1 MTSSTRKLPDL
12 AKAKWL
18 NEPRLQ
24 SLLAI
29 LNRGGETRVAG
40 GAVRNALLG
49 LPIADIDLATTMVP
63 QDVMQ
68 LAKGAGFGVHPT
80 GIEHGTVTV
89 VARGATFEV
98 TTLRRDIETDGR
110 HATVAFT
117 KNFAEDA
124 ARRDFTINAMYC
136 DRKGKIYDF
145 TGGYPDV
152 LKKRIKFVGE
162 PAERIA
168 EDYLR
173 ILRFF
178 RFFASYAK
186 GAPDKA
192 GLAACKKLKAGIDGL
207 SAERI
212 RQEMF
217 KLIVAPRAGE
227 TLEIMAK
234 AGILKDIL
242 PYTDQWRVLKRLP
255 NDPVLRLFAI
265 SAEPAA
271 LKDKLRLSNEEAA
284 RIDALIVAPDV
295 KSTLGAKE
303 ARAQLYDLG
312 AQAWRDAVQISW
324 AKSRAAKTD
333 REWARLVKL
342 PDDWATPTL
351 PLSGKDLLAKGFEP
365 GPDLGQALK
374 RAETHW
380 IASDFKATR
389 DELLNLVESQ
399 KA

>member
-12 AKAKWL
+12 GKASWL

-29 LNRGGETRVAG
+29 LNRGGETRIAG

-49 LPIADIDLATTMVP
+49 LPIADIDLATTLVP

-68 LAKGAGFGVHPT
+68 MAKGAGYGVHPT
-80 GIEHGTVTV
+80 GLEHGTVTV
-89 VARGATFEV
+89 VAKGAAFEV

-117 KNFAEDA
+117 SNFAEDA
-124 ARRDFTINAMYC
+124 SRRDFTINAMYC

-145 TGGYPDV
+145 TDGYPDL
-152 LKKRIKFVGE
+152 LKKRIKFVGD

-178 RFFASYAK
+178 RFFAAYAK
-186 GAPDKA
+186 GAPDRA
-192 GLAACKKLKAGIDGL
+192 GLAQCKKLKAGLDDL

-212 RQEMF
+212 RQELF
-217 KLIVAPRAGE
+217 KLLVAPRAGE

-234 AGILKDIL
+234 AGILKHIL
-242 PYTDQWRVLKRLP
+242 PFAEEWRLLKRLP

-265 SAEPAA
+265 AKEPAG
-271 LKDKLRLSNEEAA
+271 LKDRLRLSNEEAK
-284 RIDALIVAPDV
+284 RIDALIVAPGV
-295 KSTLGAKE
+295 KAELSSRD

-312 AQAWRDAVQISW
+312 AQGWQDAVQLAW
-324 AKSRAAKTD
+324 AKSRAGKTD
-333 REWARLVKL
+333 KSWTKLARL
-342 PDDWATPTL
+342 PDEWATPHL
-351 PLSGKDLLAKGFEP
+351 PVSGKDLLAKGFAP

-374 RAETHW
+374 RAESHW
-380 IASDFKATR
+380 ISSDFKATR
-389 DELLNLVESQ
+389 DELLQFVESQ
-399 KA
+399 KV